1 MAQSLIGCEAVRG
14 ARSLRFEDRV
24 LQPAPAAAAPCIAA
38 VCQER
43 EGEGEE
49 KGKEDGGHASAA
61 AASV

>member
-43 EGEGEE
+43 GEGEE